1 VNDTPDIVVEGV
13 VKRFSGHTVLDGI
26 SFTVAHGETV
36 AILGRSGTGKSV
48 LLKTV
53 IALLDP
59 DAGKVTV
66 LGQDLHALPEHQRLA
81 ARKDLGYVFQ
91 GAALFDSLT
100 VQENVGFTMYQARQK
115 PSAIR
120 ERVRESLAM
129 VGLEQAIDKYP
140 SELSGGMQ
148 KRVGLARAII
158 TQPRVI
164 LYDEPTTGLDP
175 VTTDVINQIILKLRS
190 HLKVTSLVVTHDLT
204 SAFTIADRIIMLDG
218 GHIVAYGT
226 PNEIRQS
233 DNAWVQRFISGRS
246 ASNEQ
251 PISSAFAR
259 APVRARMPEDDP
271 EPPDGAIPG
280 AN

>member
-1 VNDTPDIVVEGV
+1 VDDTPAIVVDGV
-13 VKRFSGHTVLDGI
+13 VKRFGGHTVLDGV
-26 SFTVAHGETV
+26 SFTVAAGETV

-48 LLKTV
+48 LLKTI

-59 DAGKVTV
+59 DAGRVSV
-66 LGQDLHALPEHQRLA
+66 LGRDLHALPEHERLA

-100 VQENVGFTMYQARQK
+100 VLENVGFTMYQARQ
-115 PSAIR
+115 SDAAIR

-129 VGLEQAIDKYP
+129 VGLEESIDKYP

-158 TQPRVI
+158 THPRAI

-204 SAFTIADRIIMLDG
+204 SAFTIADRIIMLDSSR
-218 GHIVAYGT
+218 IVAIGT
-226 PNEIRQS
+226 PDEIRLS
-233 DNAWVQRFISGRS
+233 DNAWVQRFIAGRAS
-246 ASNEQ
+246 AGEQ
-251 PISSAFAR
+251 PISAAFSR
-259 APVRARMPEDDP
+259 PPVRAQLSEDEP
-271 EPPDGAIPG
+271 EPPDGAVPG